1 MYRSQS
7 NDIIYFNYI
16 VQTYTLYQNNNNNIV
31 INAIQDLN
39 KLLIDTPK
47 VSSQFCIIHNQIG
60 MYYFELNDHTN
71 AIIHFKKVLTVK
83 KDIPDVYNNIAVCH
97 KLLKEYDK
105 SIINLNISLQLQSN
119 DNIYRRLGELYL
131 ITKQY
136 DKSMKYYQSIINP
149 SHQDIYNLSFT
160 YLVKKQFLHG
170 YKLYENRLLFNNIC
184 SQTNKIMR
192 VELPS
197 IQYWNGTDECQH
209 LIIIYEQGIG
219 DNIQYFRF
227 IIQLSNNYPQLL
239 ITYFCK
245 SNISHLFNTQ

>member
-1 MYRSQS
+1 MTNNNTIDTLIKNKQYHKAIEKCIELYTSQS

-39 KLLIDTPK
+39 KLLIYTPK
-47 VSSQFCIIHNQIG
+47 VSSQFCVIHNQIG

-119 DNIYRRLGELYL
+119 DNIYRRLGELNL

-136 DKSMKYYQSIINP
+136 DKSMNLFVIHLLKIYIICLLRIWPKNNSYMDINYMKIDYY
-149 SHQDIYNLSFT
+149 
-160 YLVKKQFLHG
+160 
-170 YKLYENRLLFNNIC
+170 
-184 SQTNKIMR
+184 
-192 VELPS
+192 
-197 IQYWNGTDECQH
+197 
-209 LIIIYEQGIG
+209 LIIYALKQTKLRALNYHPFNIG
-219 DNIQYFRF
+219 MEPM
-227 IIQLSNNYPQLL
+227 SV
-239 ITYFCK
+239 
-245 SNISHLFNTQ
+245 NISLLYMNKE